1 MAKTQEQMYQERLE
15 ETANV
20 ARSEA
25 SKDTL
30 GQISAGA
37 GGAALKGAG
46 LGATIGSIGGPLG
59 SVAGALIGGAIGGIA
74 GGMQAAQAEKVQRSD
89 FDKQAREMEKQRQE
103 QEKETSKLQRQMTT
117 GAQQAAR
124 AGGRAS
130 SVKQLVPTTP
140 AAPDAALMSMP
151 VASGRGT
158 QYDAWRQ
165 QTYGG

>member
-1 MAKTQEQMYQERLE
+1 MAKTQEQMDKERIE
-15 ETANV
+15 DVANV

-25 SKDTL
+25 SEDAF
-30 GQISAGA
+30 GQVTSGMWSGIAKGIMAGA
-37 GGAALKGAG
+37 SIGAVGGLPGVIGGAL
-46 LGATIGSIGGPLG
+46 LGG
-59 SVAGALIGGAIGGIA
+59 VAGAIGGGA
-74 GGMQAAQAEKVQRSD
+74 SAYGEESAQRKE
-89 FDKQAREMEKQRQE
+89 FDKQARDAEKLRQE